1 MMPGLASLISVATF
15 GKVSGVVTGAPIEPK
30 PPPESQVHHSDATP
44 IEPESSP
51 GSRVNHSDATDAELA
66 AGFAAGDEQCL
77 ELAFRRWATLIYT
90 VAVRTLNSPSE
101 AEEVTQ
107 QVFVSAWRARTNYRP
122 EDGSLPGWLIGIC
135 RHRIADRQR
144 ARGRDLRLVQA
155 VTSEADVRVQHE
167 SITTLIDRVVLADEI
182 QRLPD
187 PRGTILRLAFWEGRS
202 YPQIAEQLQL
212 PLGTVKSH
220 ARRAL
225 LHLRTRLQ
233 EVTS

>member
-1 MMPGLASLISVATF
+1 V
-15 GKVSGVVTGAPIEPK
+15 
-30 PPPESQVHHSDATP
+30 DAL
-44 IEPESSP
+44 
-51 GSRVNHSDATDAELA
+51 DANDAELA
-66 AGFAAGDEQCL
+66 AGFSAGDERCL
-77 ELAFRRWATLIYT
+77 ELAFRRWAPLIYT
-90 VAVRTLNSPSE
+90 VAQRTLNSPSE

-122 EDGSLPGWLIGIC
+122 DDGSLPGWLIGIC

-155 VTSEADVRVQHE
+155 VTSETDVRVQPE
-167 SITTLIDRVVLADEI
+167 SITTLIDRVVLAAEI
-182 QRLPD
+182 QRLPH
-187 PRGTILRLAFWEGRS
+187 PRGTILQLAFWEGRS
-202 YPQIAEQLQL
+202 YPQIAEQLDL

>member
-1 MMPGLASLISVATF
+1 MTPGLAHRNGVNSF
-15 GKVSGVVTGAPIEPK
+15 GMVSGVVTGTPLEPE
-30 PPPESQVHHSDATP
+30 PSPES
-44 IEPESSP
+44 
-51 GSRVNHSDATDAELA
+51 RVDHRDPTDAEVA
-66 AGFAAGDEQCL
+66 AGFAAGDEQYL
-77 ELAFRRWATLIYT
+77 EVAFRRWASLIYT
-90 VAVRTLNSPSE
+90 VSLRTLQSASE

-122 EDGSLPGWLIGIC
+122 ADGSLPGWLIGIC

-155 VTSEADVRVQHE
+155 VTSEADVRAQPE

-182 QRLPD
+182 QRLPH
-187 PRGTILRLAFWEGRS
+187 PRGTILRLAFWEGRT
-202 YPQIAEQLQL
+202 YPQIAEQLEL